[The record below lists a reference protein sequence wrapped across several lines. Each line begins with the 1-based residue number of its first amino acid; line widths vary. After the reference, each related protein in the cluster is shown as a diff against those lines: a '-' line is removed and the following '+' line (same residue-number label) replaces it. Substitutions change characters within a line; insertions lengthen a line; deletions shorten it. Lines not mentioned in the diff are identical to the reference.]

1 MTKKPAKICYRPI
14 GIIHSGFTDKKTT
27 PIQSIFST
35 AEGTVEIF
43 PEYAAGL
50 KDIEGFSHLIL
61 LYHFHNA
68 GEMFLVQ
75 RPFAD
80 VKSERGI
87 FAIRHFCRPNPIG
100 VSIVD
105 LLETQDNIL
114 HVRGIDIL
122 DGTPLLDI
130 KPYIYQFDNRTNVR
144 SGWVDLRD
152 FSGVID
158 SGATPHSLKDTED
171 RP

>member
-1 MTKKPAKICYRPI
+1 MQICYKPI
-14 GIIHSGFTDKKTT
+14 GIIHSGFTDQKTT

-35 AEGTVEIF
+35 AEGTIEIF

-50 KDIEGFSHLIL
+50 KDIKGFSHLIL

-68 GEMFLVQ
+68 GGMVLVQ

-80 VKSERGI
+80 VQSERGI

-100 VSIVD
+100 ISIVD
-105 LLETQDNIL
+105 LLEIQDNNL
-114 HVRGIDIL
+114 RVRGIDIM

-130 KPYIYQFDNRTNVR
+130 KPYIFQFDNRTNVR
-144 SGWVDLRD
+144 SGWVDNRD
-152 FSGVID
+152 FTGVTD
-158 SGATPHSLKDTED
+158 DHATPHGLQD
-171 RP
+171 R

>member
-1 MTKKPAKICYRPI
+1 MTKNPTEICYKPI
-14 GIIHSGFTDKKTT
+14 GIIHSGFTDGKTT

-43 PEYAAGL
+43 REYSAGL
-50 KDIEGFSHLIL
+50 KDLEGFSHLIL

-68 GEMFLVQ
+68 GEAILMQ

-100 VSIVD
+100 ISIVD
-105 LLETQDNIL
+105 LLEIQDNIIR
-114 HVRGIDIL
+114 VRGIDIL
-122 DGTPLLDI
+122 NGTPLLDI
-130 KPYIYQFDNRTNVR
+130 KPYVFQFDNRTNVR
-144 SGWVDLRD
+144 SGWVDICD
-152 FSGVID
+152 FTDVAD
-158 SGATPHSLKDTED
+158 AGATPHGLKDK
-171 RP
+171 

>member
-1 MTKKPAKICYRPI
+1 MQICYKPI
-14 GIIHSGFTDKKTT
+14 GIIHSEFTDIKTT

-35 AEGTVEIF
+35 AEGTLEIY
-43 PEYAAGL
+43 PEYVAGL
-50 KDIEGFSHLIL
+50 KDLEGFSHLIL

-68 GEMFLVQ
+68 GEMILTE

-87 FAIRHFCRPNPIG
+87 FAIRHFRRPNPIG
-100 VSIVD
+100 LSIVD
-105 LLETQDNIL
+105 LLEIQDNIL

-130 KPYIYQFDNRTNVR
+130 KPYIFQFDNRTNVR
-144 SGWVDLRD
+144 SGWVDSRD
-152 FSGVID
+152 FTSLMD
-158 SGATPHSLKDTED
+158 AGATPHGLKDT
-171 RP
+171 

>member
-1 MTKKPAKICYRPI
+1 MQICYNPI
-14 GIIHSGFTDKKTT
+14 GIIHSGFTDIKKT

-35 AEGTVEIF
+35 AEGTIEIF
-43 PEYAAGL
+43 PEYVAGL
-50 KDIEGFSHLIL
+50 KDLAGFSHLIL

-68 GEMFLVQ
+68 GEMILVE

-87 FAIRHFCRPNPIG
+87 FAIRHFRRPNPIG
-100 VSIVD
+100 LSIVD
-105 LLETQDNIL
+105 LLEILDNTL

-130 KPYIYQFDNRTNVR
+130 KPYIFQFDNRTNVR
-144 SGWVDLRD
+144 SGWVDSRD
-152 FSGVID
+152 LTGLMD
-158 SGATPHSLKDTED
+158 AGATPDGLKDI
-171 RP
+171 